1 MNFTNYS
8 IIRELGRGG
17 MAKVYLAEHKTLE
30 HKVAIKV
37 LNKEY
42 FHNDNIRKRFLA
54 EARSLAQMNHPNI
67 VRVTDLIEEN
77 ENKKRE
83 HEARQAQKRLEEE
96 KARLRIEQQQQ
107 IIKQEE
113 NAGLLKVFFPAM
125 NLSFHKVSI

>member
-1 MNFTNYS
+1 MKAFSYS
-8 IIRELGRGG
+8 LEPKPIS
-17 MAKVYLAEHKTLE
+17 LAEQ
-30 HKVAIKV
+30 
-37 LNKEY
+37 KE
-42 FHNDNIRKRFLA
+42 L
-54 EARSLAQMNHPNI
+54 
-67 VRVTDLIEEN
+67 DLIEEN

-125 NLSFHKVSI
+125 NLAFHKVSL

>member
-1 MNFTNYS
+1 MKAFSYS
-8 IIRELGRGG
+8 LEPKPIS
-17 MAKVYLAEHKTLE
+17 LAEQ
-30 HKVAIKV
+30 
-37 LNKEY
+37 KE
-42 FHNDNIRKRFLA
+42 L
-54 EARSLAQMNHPNI
+54 
-67 VRVTDLIEEN
+67 DLIEEN

-125 NLSFHKVSI
+125 NLAFHKVSLQTLNMLIVRRRFQHQHVLPFDLSFGAARELPILLKQL